1 MRVVSLSERE
11 WPSGRGGPACLDV
24 HPKETSRLS
33 FARTYAR
40 VLDCANGYQKENQ
53 EEVYETEEGR
63 LFEEEASKEGRAK
76 TAVCKEIREEGDC
89 SE

>member
-1 MRVVSLSERE
+1 
-11 WPSGRGGPACLDV
+11 
-24 HPKETSRLS
+24 
-33 FARTYAR
+33 